1 MKPVFAL
8 CAHAGWQPAL
18 RIKMFT
24 ELHTSSAFSF
34 LRGGSLPEE
43 IIKSASAFDMPAIA
57 QIDRDTLSGAVRFH
71 REAEKHGVKAIIG
84 SEVTMFDG
92 SVLPL
97 IPTSLKGYQNL
108 CRLLTEAKLRS
119 KKGGHKTTF
128 DDLERF
134 SKDLI
139 CLSGGSFDGFLPSAI
154 RNQAPHEHY
163 TERLKNIFQDRFCVE
178 IQRHLLRDE
187 EQINKRLIDIS
198 HAHNLPL
205 VATNGVLYADKNDRE
220 ISDIFNCIREKATIK
235 TAGRLLS
242 ANAERYL
249 KTEKQ
254 MLRLFADYPHAVE
267 NSFEL
272 AEMVDFSMS
281 KIGYE
286 FPDYDVPAGETMIS
300 FLKRI
305 TRKGTFQRY
314 GLHVQ
319 RKVLDQVNKELAL
332 IEKLNLCGYFLVV
345 WDIVDFC
352 RRHDILVQ
360 GRGSAANSAV
370 CYCLGITAVDP
381 ATSNLLF
388 ERFISEERQECPDID
403 LDLPSGPDREL
414 VIQYLYQKYGS
425 RGAAMTAN
433 VITYRQKS
441 AIREI
446 GKVFQLP
453 EVEIGKISK
462 LASHFSS
469 DQKGEFLARIKENTN
484 LEITRDVELFANLV
498 ARIQDF
504 PRHLG
509 QHSGGMVVFKGR
521 LDHVVPLEPAS
532 MPDRVVIQ
540 WDKEDCAH
548 VGIIKVDL
556 LGLGMLSAVRDT
568 INLISTHYKEEVD
581 LARIP
586 KDDPL
591 VYKTLQKADTV
602 GMFQVESRAQ
612 MSSLPKTLPRKFY
625 DIVVQVAIIRPGP
638 IVGQMLGPYIRRR
651 TGKETVDY
659 MDPLLKPVLE
669 RTLGVPLFQEQLL
682 QIAMIASDFSGG
694 EAEELRRAFGFK
706 RADKRVPEITKRLI
720 EGMERKG
727 INKATQDKIAKAV
740 NSFAIYG
747 FPESHAASFALI
759 TYASAYLKVHY
770 LAAFTCGLLNN
781 QPMGFYSPATLVKDA
796 ERHGLEFFPI
806 DIRHSQYLCTLEG
819 AEKKPAVR
827 IGLMYVKGLRKMTS
841 LKICDERERNGAFKS
856 IGDLLSR
863 VPEINKIE
871 IRRLSM
877 SGALNFSDEKND
889 RRANLWTA
897 EKEIQPVGPLFRKT
911 VQKEPKNPLP
921 LMSEIEDLQAD
932 FSTTGLTLSRH
943 PMALIRE
950 ALNRK
955 GVLTAEEL
963 KTTDR
968 KSVVTV
974 CGAVICRQRPGTA
987 KGVLFISMEDETGIS
1002 NFIVL
1007 PDAFEKF
1014 RRTIIESP
1022 YLLIKGQIE
1031 NNGDSTLVKGLY
1043 FEKLSFMS
1051 LYAQSHDFH

>member
-1 MKPVFAL
+1 
-8 CAHAGWQPAL
+8 
-18 RIKMFT
+18 MFT

-43 IIKSASAFDMPAIA
+43 IVKSAAAQNMPAIA

-71 REAEKHGVKAIIG
+71 REAEKHGVKAIVG
-84 SEVTMFDG
+84 AEVTMFDG
-92 SVLPL
+92 GVLPL

-108 CRLLTEAKLRS
+108 CRLLTETKLRA
-119 KKGGHKTTF
+119 KKGEHHTTF
-128 DDLERF
+128 DDLEKF

-139 CLSGGSFDGFLPSAI
+139 CLSGGSFDGFLPTAV
-154 RNQAPHEHY
+154 RTGAPHKHY
-163 TERLKNIFQDRFCVE
+163 VERLKNIYKDRFCIE

-187 EQINKRLIDIS
+187 EFVNKRLIDLS
-198 HAHNLPL
+198 GENNLPL
-205 VATNGVLYADKNDRE
+205 VATNGVLYADKSDRE
-220 ISDIFNCIREKATIK
+220 ISDVFNCIREKTTIK
-235 TAGRLLS
+235 QAGRLLS

-254 MLRLFADYPHAVE
+254 MLRLFADHPHAVE
-267 NSFEL
+267 NSFEI
-272 AEMVDFSMS
+272 AEMVDFSMA
-281 KIGYE
+281 KIGYK
-286 FPDYDVPAGETMIS
+286 FPDYDVPPGETMIG
-300 FLKRI
+300 FLRRI
-305 TRKGTFQRY
+305 TRKGTFERY
-314 GLHVQ
+314 GMHVPQ
-319 RKVLDQVNKELAL
+319 KVRDQVNKELDL
-332 IEKLNLCGYFLVV
+332 IEKLDLCGYFLVV

-388 ERFISEERQECPDID
+388 ERFISEQRQECPDID

-414 VIQYLYQKYGS
+414 VIQYLYQKYGA

-446 GKVFQLP
+446 GKVFELP
-453 EVEIGKISK
+453 ETEIAKISK
-462 LASHFSS
+462 LASHFNS
-469 DQKGEFLARIKENTN
+469 DQKGEFLARIKENTS
-484 LEITRDVELFANLV
+484 LELTNDVVLFANLV

-532 MPDRVVIQ
+532 MEDRVVIQ
-540 WDKEDCAH
+540 WDKDDCAH

-568 INLISTHYKEEVD
+568 INLISTHYKKEVD
-581 LARIP
+581 LARLP

-591 VYKTLQKADTV
+591 VYETLQKADTV

-612 MSSLPKTLPRKFY
+612 MSSLPKTLPQKFY
-625 DIVVQVAIIRPGP
+625 DLVVQVAIIRPGP

-651 TGKETVDY
+651 TGKENVDY

-682 QIAMIASDFSGG
+682 QIAMIASDFTGG

-720 EGMERKG
+720 DGMERKG
-727 INKATQDKIAKAV
+727 INKATQEKIAKAV

-781 QPMGFYSPATLVKDA
+781 QPMGFYAPATLVKDA
-796 ERHGLEFFPI
+796 ERHGQEFRPI
-806 DIRHSQYLCTLEG
+806 DIQYSDHLCTLEG
-819 AEKKPAVR
+819 EEKNPAIR
-827 IGLMYVKGLRKMTS
+827 IGLLYVKGLRKLTA
-841 LKICDERERNGAFKS
+841 LKIVEEREKNGKFKN

-863 VPEINKIE
+863 VPEINKTE
-871 IRRLSM
+871 IRRLSI
-877 SGALNFSDEKND
+877 SGALNFSGEKTD
-889 RRANLWTA
+889 RRFNLWTA
-897 EKEIQPVGPLFRKT
+897 EKEIQPVGPLFKNT
-911 VQKEPKNPLP
+911 MQKREKNPLP

-932 FSTTGLTLSRH
+932 FQVTGMTLSRH

-950 ALNRK
+950 TMNRK
-955 GVLTAEEL
+955 GILSAEAV
-963 KTTDR
+963 KTVKP
-968 KSVVTV
+968 KSVVMV
-974 CGAVICRQRPGTA
+974 AGAVICRQRPGTA

-1007 PDAFEKF
+1007 PDMFDKY
-1014 RRTIIESP
+1014 RKTIIESP

-1031 NNGDSTLVKGLY
+1031 NNGDSTLIKGLY
-1043 FEKLSFMS
+1043 FEKLSFMT